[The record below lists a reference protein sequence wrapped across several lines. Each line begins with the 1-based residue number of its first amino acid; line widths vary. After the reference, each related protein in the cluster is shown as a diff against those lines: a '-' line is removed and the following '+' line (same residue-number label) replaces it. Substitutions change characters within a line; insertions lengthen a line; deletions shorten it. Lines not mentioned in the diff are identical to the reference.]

1 VPETGQATADPT
13 ARFFEQLESSRHHPA
28 LEKSSGTLRF
38 ELTDDGK
45 RVGRWL
51 VEIDKG
57 DVAVSRKNAKA
68 DCVVR
73 AEKTLFDGMV
83 SGRVNP
89 IAAFL
94 RAELAAEGDISL
106 MASFVRIFPGPPKDA

>member
-1 VPETGQATADPT
+1 VPGAGQARADAT
-13 ARFFEQLESSRHHPA
+13 ARFFEQLVSSGHHPV

-38 ELTDDGK
+38 DLTDSGK
-45 RVGRWL
+45 HVARWL

-57 DVAVSRKNAKA
+57 DVAVSHKNAKA

-73 AEKTLFDGMV
+73 ADKKVFERMV

-94 RAELAAEGDISL
+94 RAEMAAEGDVAL
-106 MASFVRIFPGPPKDA
+106 MASFVRIFPGPPRDA

>member
-1 VPETGQATADPT
+1 MPAARQATADRT
-13 ARFFEQLESSRHHPA
+13 ARFFEQLESSGHHPA

-38 ELTDDGK
+38 DLTEDGK
-45 RVGRWL
+45 RIGRWL
-51 VEIDKG
+51 IEIDKG
-57 DVAVSRKNAKA
+57 DVVVSHKNAKA

-73 AEKTLFDGMV
+73 ADKKVFDRMV

-94 RAELAAEGDISL
+94 RAEMAAEGDVAL
-106 MASFVRIFPGPPKDA
+106 MASFVRIFPGPPRDA

>member
-1 VPETGQATADPT
+1 VPGAGQATADPT
-13 ARFFEQLESSRHHPA
+13 ARFFEQLESSGHHPA

-38 ELTDDGK
+38 DLTDDGK

-51 VEIDKG
+51 IEIDKG
-57 DVAVSRKNAKA
+57 DVAVSHRNAKA
-68 DCVVR
+68 DCVMRV
-73 AEKTLFDGMV
+73 EKTLLDGMV

-94 RAELAAEGDISL
+94 RAEMAAEGDVAL
-106 MASFVRIFPGPPKDA
+106 MASFVRIFPGPPRDA